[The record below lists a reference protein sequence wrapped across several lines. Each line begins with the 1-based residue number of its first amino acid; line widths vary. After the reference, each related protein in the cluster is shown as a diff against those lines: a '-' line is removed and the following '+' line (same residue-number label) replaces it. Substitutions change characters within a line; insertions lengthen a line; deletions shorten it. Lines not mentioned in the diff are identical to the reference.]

1 MVNYLKKIQTTIWII
16 YAIQQ
21 VICEDLKF
29 SFMLPGEAT
38 QCFLEEIKEDHVGK
52 KTISI
57 YFTFNFSYILN

>member
-1 MVNYLKKIQTTIWII
+1 MVNYLNKIQTTIWII
-16 YAIQQ
+16 FAMQQ

-52 KTISI
+52 NTISI
-57 YFTFNFSYILN
+57 YFNFNISNILN